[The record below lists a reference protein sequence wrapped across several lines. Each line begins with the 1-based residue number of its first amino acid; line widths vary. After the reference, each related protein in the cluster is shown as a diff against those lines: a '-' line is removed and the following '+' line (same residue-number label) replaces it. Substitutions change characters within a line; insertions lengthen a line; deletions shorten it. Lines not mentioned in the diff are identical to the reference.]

1 MDFLQ
6 RYKEYVALVDE
17 HLSAFITR
25 SIPKTLYEPAKYIL
39 AAGGKRIRP
48 ALVLCACEA
57 VGGKKEDALHAAAGL
72 EILHNFTLVHD
83 DIMDNA
89 ASRRGRPTVHTKWD
103 SNVAI
108 LAGDALLGLAYRALL
123 ASETERVG
131 ELSSI
136 FTEGV
141 IEVCEGQAYDKEFE
155 TRKRVTL
162 DEYLLMIQ
170 KKTGTMVAV
179 ATEVGAILGG
189 GTSAERAAL
198 KSYGELV
205 GEAFQVQDDLLD
217 VIADEIQFGKTIGGD
232 IVEGKKTFLLITAL
246 QRAKGDDK
254 RLLQKLVDE
263 GGTSKSK
270 VDRVRRIFQTT
281 GAIEAAGVQIAN
293 DIAKAKTQ
301 LSVLN
306 DSESA
311 QMLFWFAD
319 MLLNRKS

>member
-17 HLSAFITR
+17 HLSTFIKR
-25 SIPKTLYEPAKYIL
+25 SIPKSLYEPAKYIL

-48 ALVLCACEA
+48 VLVLCACEA

-103 SNVAI
+103 NNVAI

-123 ASETERVG
+123 ESETANIK

-179 ATEVGAILGG
+179 AMEVGAILGDG
-189 GTSAERAAL
+189 SPAERRAL
-198 KSYGELV
+198 KAFGALV

-217 VIADEIQFGKTIGGD
+217 VIADEKQFGKMIGGD

-254 RLLQKLVDE
+254 RLLRKLVDDA
-263 GGTSKSK
+263 GVPKRA
-270 VDRVRRIFQTT
+270 VDRVRRIFHST

-293 DIAKAKTQ
+293 DIAKAKSQ
-301 LSVLN
+301 LSVVK

-311 QMLFWFAD
+311 AMLSWFAD
-319 MLLNRKS
+319 MLLSRKS

>member
-6 RYKEYVALVDE
+6 RYQHYVSFTDEY
-17 HLSAFITR
+17 LSTFIKRT
-25 SIPKTLYEPAKYIL
+25 IPGSLYEPANYIL

-48 ALVLCACEA
+48 VLVLCACEA
-57 VGGKKEDALHAAAGL
+57 VGGKREDAVHAAAGL

-89 ASRRGRPTVHTKWD
+89 AARRGRPTVHTKWD
-103 SNVAI
+103 ANVAI
-108 LAGDALLGLAYRALL
+108 LAGDVLLGLAYRALL
-123 ASETERVG
+123 QSNTTSIH

-141 IEVCEGQAYDKEFE
+141 VEVCEGQAYDKEFE

-162 DEYLLMIQ
+162 DEYLLMIR

-179 ATEVGAILGG
+179 AMEVGAILGNG
-189 GTSAERAAL
+189 SAGERAAL

-217 VIADEIQFGKTIGGD
+217 VVADEKQFGKTIGGD

-246 QRAKGDDK
+246 QRAKGEEK
-254 RLLQKLVDE
+254 RLLQKLIQE
-263 GGTSKSK
+263 GGVSRGK
-270 VDRVRRIFQTT
+270 VDRVRRIFVST
-281 GAIEAAGVQIAN
+281 GAVEAAEVQIAN
-293 DIAKAKTQ
+293 DIAKAKEH
-301 LSVLN
+301 LNVLN
-306 DSESA
+306 DSESVH
-311 QMLFWFAD
+311 MLSWFAD
-319 MLLNRKS
+319 MLLSRKS

>member
-6 RYKEYVALVDE
+6 RYKDYGTLIDEY
-17 HLSAFITR
+17 LSTYVKR
-25 SIPKTLYEPAKYIL
+25 SIPKTLYDPAKYIL

-48 ALVLCACEA
+48 VLVLCACEA
-57 VGGKKEDALHAAAGL
+57 VGGKKEAALQAAVGL

-89 ASRRGRPTVHTKWD
+89 AARRGRPTVHTKWD
-103 SNVAI
+103 ANVAI
-108 LAGDALLGLAYRALL
+108 LAGDVLLGLAYRALL
-123 ASETERVG
+123 QSNTTRIQEV
-131 ELSSI
+131 SSI

-155 TRKRVTL
+155 TRKRVSL
-162 DEYLLMIQ
+162 DEYLLMIR

-179 ATEVGAILGG
+179 ATEVGAILGDG
-189 GTSAERAAL
+189 STEERAAL

-217 VIADEIQFGKTIGGD
+217 VVADEKQFGKTIGGD
-232 IVEGKKTFLLITAL
+232 IIEGKKTFLLITAL
-246 QRAKGDDK
+246 QRAKGEER
-254 RLLQKLVDE
+254 RLLQKLVEE
-263 GGTSKSK
+263 GGVSKSK
-270 VDRVRRIFQTT
+270 VDHVRRIFLST
-281 GAIEAAGVQIAN
+281 GAVEAAEVQIAN
-293 DIAKAKTQ
+293 DIAKAKQQ

-311 QMLFWFAD
+311 HMLSWFAD
-319 MLLNRKS
+319 MLLSRKS